1 MPLLVV
7 AAAAAAT
14 TPTCKSHTGLV
25 LRHHNSQLPLPTGL
39 KTAGT
44 AGIEAA
50 GRLLD
55 WLDKEEIVAG
65 MADHANKMPN
75 PLSLNLKSPP
85 IAPCNPD

>member
-1 MPLLVV
+1 MVV
-7 AAAAAAT
+7 AAAT
-14 TPTCKSHTGLV
+14 TPTCKSHIGLV

-39 KTAGT
+39 RTAGT
-44 AGIEAA
+44 AGVEAA

-65 MADHANKMPN
+65 MAALAKKVPH

-85 IAPCNPD
+85 IAPYNPD